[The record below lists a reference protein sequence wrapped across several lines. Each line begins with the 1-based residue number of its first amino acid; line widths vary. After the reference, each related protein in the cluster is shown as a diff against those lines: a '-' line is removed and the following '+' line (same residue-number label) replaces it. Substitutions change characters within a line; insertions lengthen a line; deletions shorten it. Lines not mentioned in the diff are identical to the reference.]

1 MLSGPQFLGF
11 APNQLSATSNHPV
24 LPPDLT
30 AELPH
35 DVTVDGVGLYDEYL
49 VYTQPASGSGG
60 DVFVA
65 AVPMDSYDAALGNLL
80 LLEVLVGA
88 GVVVLLVAA
97 TWLIVRRGLRPLEQM
112 GATAHAIAA
121 GDLGRRVTPSDPTSE
136 VGRLG
141 LALNT
146 MLGRLEAAFAQRAA
160 VEQRLR
166 QFVSDASHELRT
178 PLTSMRGYA
187 ELLRRNPGMRP
198 EDLELAVGRIEDEA
212 SRMGTL
218 VDDLLLLARLDQG
231 RPLERGS
238 VDLEA
243 LVTDA
248 CADARVS
255 DPERAVTARALAP
268 LVITGDDA
276 RLRQVLANL
285 LHNALVHTPPGTPVE
300 VVLREEHEWAV
311 IEVVDHGPGV
321 PVEARGRI
329 FERFHR
335 ADPERS
341 RDQGGSGLGLS
352 IVAAVVTAHR
362 GRVSVADTPGG
373 GATFRIELPL
383 RG

>member
-1 MLSGPQFLGF
+1 M
-11 APNQLSATSNHPV
+11 ART
-24 LPPDLT
+24 
-30 AELPH
+30 
-35 DVTVDGVGLYDEYL
+35 LYTPE
-49 VYTQPASGSGG
+49 PASGN
-60 DVFVA
+60 VFVA

-121 GDLGRRVTPSDPTSE
+121 GDLGRRVTPSDPTTE

-146 MLGRLEAAFAQRAA
+146 MLGRLEAAFSQRAA

-187 ELLRRNPGMRP
+187 ELVRRNPGMRP
-198 EDLELAVGRIEDEA
+198 EDLELAVRRIEDEA

-231 RPLERGS
+231 RPLDRGP

-255 DPERAVTARALAP
+255 DPERTVTARVLAP
-268 LVITGDDA
+268 LVVTGDDA
-276 RLRQVLANL
+276 RLRQVLANV
-285 LHNALVHTPPGTPVE
+285 LHNALVHTPSGTPVE
-300 VVLREEHEWAV
+300 VLLREGARV
-311 IEVVDHGPGV
+311 GGD
-321 PVEARGRI
+321 RGR
-329 FERFHR
+329 RPRPRGTGWGAGSSLR
-335 ADPERS
+335 ALPPRRS
-341 RDQGGSGLGLS
+341 R
-352 IVAAVVTAHR
+352 AE
-362 GRVSVADTPGG
+362 P
-373 GATFRIELPL
+373 
-383 RG
+383 